1 MDKNLKFYEIRG
13 HRVLLDRDLAA
24 VFGVETKRMN
34 EQVKRNREKFPLDSV
49 FQLSKEE
56 WKSIVN
62 SCSRSQIATLNTGRG
77 NNLKYL
83 PFAFTEAGVQV
94 LKTLI
99 KSSVDIDFSD
109 EPSLPTIYEKSW
121 NEGAVVLYQPDET
134 LNLEVRVDSETV
146 WLTQD
151 QIAFLFDSSKSN
163 ISEHLSNIYDCN
175 ELSERATVRK
185 FRTVQIEGGR
195 SISRDIN
202 YYNLD
207 AIISVGFRVNTTR
220 GIKFRQWANAV
231 IKQQILLHCNADFE
245 IRALH
250 SEMNHRLSEHEV
262 RLRNVEK
269 QLDCFSNK
277 SLPSV
282 ERIFMS
288 GELYDAY
295 ALITDI
301 IASARE
307 RLVLIDNYMDSS
319 VLKMLTK
326 RNAGVSVTLHTS
338 GRCYNNDEFK
348 LAVEKFK
355 AQYGAVDVEQMSMVH
370 DRYLIADS
378 DVYSLGAS
386 FKDAGKKLFGMF
398 KIEFTPDEVLA
409 KIRLS

>member
-24 VFGVETKRMN
+24 VFGVETKQLKRV
-34 EQVKRNREKFPLDSV
+34 VKRHSELFTGDEFAFELTGD
-49 FQLSKEE
+49 E
-56 WKSIVN
+56 
-62 SCSRSQIATLNTGRG
+62 CSRYQIGTLNSGRG
-77 NNLKYL
+77 GNLKYL
-83 PFAFTEAGVQV
+83 PFAFTEAGIQV
-94 LKTLI
+94 LKTLM
-99 KSSVDIDFSD
+99 KSSVDIDFS
-109 EPSLPTIYEKSW
+109 EESPLPAVYEESW
-121 NEGAVVLYQPDET
+121 NDGAVVLYQPDEM

-146 WLTQD
+146 WLTQE

-163 ISEHLSNIYDCN
+163 ISEHLSNIYESN

-195 SISRDIN
+195 SISRGIN

-245 IRALH
+245 VRALH
-250 SEMNHRLSEHEV
+250 SEMDYRLSEHEI
-262 RLRNVEK
+262 RIRNVEK

-326 RNAGVSVTLHTS
+326 RNAGASVTLHTS
-338 GRCYNNDEFK
+338 GRCYNNDEFR

-355 AQYGAVDVEQMSMVH
+355 TQYGTVDVEQMSMVH